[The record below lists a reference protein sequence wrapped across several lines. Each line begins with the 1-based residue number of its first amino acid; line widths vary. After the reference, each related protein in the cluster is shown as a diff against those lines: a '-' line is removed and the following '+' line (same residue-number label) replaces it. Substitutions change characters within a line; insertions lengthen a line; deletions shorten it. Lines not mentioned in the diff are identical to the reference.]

1 QMADNTER
9 AWRYLV
15 DHGVHYHQYIACMDP
30 IGGEKHFLSPSAYA
44 RFLKEAFD
52 LWYDSF
58 MAGQQISV
66 RFFDNIVG
74 MLLGL
79 EPESCDMGGICS
91 ANYVVE
97 SNGNIYPCDFYC
109 FDDQLLGNILTGSY
123 AAFDERRRALRF
135 IEDSKNTIDACDR
148 CQWQALCRGGCKR
161 YRNEEGYLFCS
172 SMKEFFPYAIRRFEQ
187 VATLVAG
194 GGQ

>member
-1 QMADNTER
+1 
-9 AWRYLV
+9 
-15 DHGVHYHQYIACMDP
+15 MDP
-30 IGGEKHFLSPSAYA
+30 IGGETHFLSPSAYA

-97 SNGNIYPCDFYC
+97 SNGSIYPCDFYC